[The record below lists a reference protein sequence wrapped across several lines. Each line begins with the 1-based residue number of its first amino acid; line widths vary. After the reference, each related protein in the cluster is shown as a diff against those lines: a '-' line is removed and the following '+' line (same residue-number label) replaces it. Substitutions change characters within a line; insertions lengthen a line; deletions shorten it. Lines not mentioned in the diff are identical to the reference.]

1 MCLFSDTDQDFK
13 KYLSMFDQHIDYSF
27 NSVSLSALKQVL
39 PHHCH
44 SGVLGWTE
52 AQTRARAQ
60 HFKQSSVYSKYQ
72 KGNKNTAHV
81 NQSQKS
87 KLTKFLQEHAE
98 LKAWMRA
105 TNEGERREEPTKG
118 NEIKP
123 TNIQRENKGR

>member
-13 KYLSMFDQHIDYSF
+13 KYPSMFDQHIDYSF

-39 PHHCH
+39 PHHCQ
-44 SGVLGWTE
+44 GVVLGWTE
-52 AQTRARAQ
+52 VQTRARVQ

-72 KGNKNTAHV
+72 KGNKNTADV

-87 KLTKFLQEHAE
+87 KLTKFLQEHGE
-98 LKAWMRA
+98 LKAWTRA
-105 TNEGERREEPTKG
+105 TNEGERREEPAKG
-118 NEIKP
+118 NETKP